1 MEPPLHQPIGALMRP
16 TFTVDA
22 QDSLEM
28 AARRLRENGGILLP
42 VTQDDVFSG
51 VVTEA
56 AMAGALAEAV
66 DLDSPVAEFARGAI
80 TAHPSITGAEAL
92 RRFQE
97 LGPPALVVIDNDGR
111 VLGILSPSDL
121 FRKSAIPPRPPVVG
135 GMATPFGV
143 YLTTGGI
150 GAGVGHLA
158 LLSTGALLFSL
169 FLVSTVAALA
179 ASSWLAKEGFGPDL
193 LAAFEGGVPFLLFLA
208 GMRLLPL
215 SGIHAAEHKVVHAI
229 ERGEELSPR
238 IVRRMPRVHPRCG
251 TNLAVGAAIF
261 MSLGSLPVLEIGEL
275 RLLVA
280 GVATLALWRP
290 LGNLMQRFVTT
301 KPPNEGQLAMGIRSG
316 NELLAKY
323 AANPSPPS
331 GFLRR
336 IYYSGMLHVIGGSLL
351 AFGLAQLAIWLFH
364 IPVEL

>member
-1 MEPPLHQPIGALMRP
+1 MRA

-22 QDSLEM
+22 QDSLEL
-28 AARRLRENGGILLP
+28 AARKLRENGGILLP
-42 VTQDDVFSG
+42 VTQDGVFSG
-51 VVTEA
+51 VITEA
-56 AMAGALAEAV
+56 ALAGALAVAV
-66 DLDSPVAEFARGAI
+66 DLAAPAGEFARGAL
-80 TAHPSITGAEAL
+80 TVHPRISGAEAL

-97 LGPPALVVIDNDGR
+97 LGPVALVVIDDDGK
-111 VLGILSPSDL
+111 VVGLLSPSDL
-121 FRKSAIPPRPPVVG
+121 FRKSATPLRPPVVG

-143 YLTTGGI
+143 YLTTGVT

-169 FLVSTVAALA
+169 FLASTVAAMA
-179 ASSWLAKEGFGPDL
+179 ASGWLANLGLGPDFR
-193 LAAFEGGVPFLLFLA
+193 AAFEGGVPFLLFLA

-238 IVRRMPRVHPRCG
+238 VVGRMPRVHPRCG

-261 MSLGSLPVLEIGEL
+261 MSLGNLPAPAIGDL

-290 LGNLMQRFVTT
+290 LGNMMQRYVTT
-301 KPPNEGQLAMGIRSG
+301 KPPNERQLAMGIRSG
-316 NELLAKY
+316 NELLAKF
-323 AANPSPPS
+323 AANPSPPG

-336 IYYSGMLHVIGGSLL
+336 IYYSGMLHVIGGSLI